1 MGEADIIPSNTKII
15 AQFAPSK
22 RYFVTRL
29 GGGDMKNA
37 LIFAM
42 EQIRRFKPDF
52 KAQLEKKYLE
62 DSDGI
67 ILAFTEE
74 EARFLKETPTL
85 RVTLPSFR
93 KPMMYKENGEYRGI
107 AIDILKELEARLGV
121 RFEYIEALN
130 QLEAVKMVSTG
141 SADILS
147 NIYYDYGWAEKNGLL
162 LSRPYLDLDYAA
174 ITRIDYIQNS
184 GNPKAAAVKGYL
196 FSQNYVQKNYREE
209 EIAWYNSEE
218 ECVDAVRNGEADI
231 CFVNSYVAGTYLQN
245 YKYKNLYASVINYS
259 HGLSLSLPHGG
270 RREMLLMS
278 VLDKGISAIGKNKT
292 SAIIAVNT
300 MVTRHTMSAGEIIMR
315 YPMISL
321 SVAGISVAVIVSVLA
336 IYVIIRNNRRKNIEV
351 QRAEQASQRDTMTGL
366 YNRSYFESEVS
377 ARLGAEENHEAAF
390 LMIDLD
396 DFKMINDTLGHL
408 YGDHVLILFAAK
420 MREVFGTDNLLCRMG
435 GDEFAAFL
443 PRIKSYQ
450 EVLAL
455 AEALKASF
463 IKDIGGRAPSSCS
476 IGISLC
482 PEDGRTFNGLYRA
495 ADSALY
501 AAKKSGKGK
510 ISAA

>member
-1 MGEADIIPSNTKII
+1 
-15 AQFAPSK
+15 
-22 RYFVTRL
+22 
-29 GGGDMKNA
+29 
-37 LIFAM
+37 
-42 EQIRRFKPDF
+42 
-52 KAQLEKKYLE
+52 
-62 DSDGI
+62 
-67 ILAFTEE
+67 
-74 EARFLKETPTL
+74 
-85 RVTLPSFR
+85 
-93 KPMMYKENGEYRGI
+93 
-107 AIDILKELEARLGV
+107 
-121 RFEYIEALN
+121 
-130 QLEAVKMVSTG
+130 
-141 SADILS
+141 
-147 NIYYDYGWAEKNGLL
+147 
-162 LSRPYLDLDYAA
+162 
-174 ITRIDYIQNS
+174 
-184 GNPKAAAVKGYL
+184 
-196 FSQNYVQKNYREE
+196 
-209 EIAWYNSEE
+209 
-218 ECVDAVRNGEADI
+218 
-231 CFVNSYVAGTYLQN
+231 
-245 YKYKNLYASVINYS
+245 
-259 HGLSLSLPHGG
+259 
-270 RREMLLMS
+270 MLLMS

-292 SAIIAVNT
+292 SSIIAVNT

-321 SVAGISVAVIVSVLA
+321 SAAGISVAIIVSVLA

-351 QRAEQASQRDTMTGL
+351 QRAEQAAQRDTMTSL

-377 ARLGAEENHEAAF
+377 ARLGAEKDPAAAF

-420 MREVFGTDNLLCRMG
+420 MREVFGAENLLCRMG

-443 PRIKSYQ
+443 PKIKSHQ

-482 PEDGRTFNGLYRA
+482 PEDGGTFNDLYRA